1 MTEDEGG
8 EEDEGEEKG
17 EEEEATQGSEAGRLI
32 ACDKLLGDMMGTG
45 DYVRR

>member
-1 MTEDEGG
+1 M
-8 EEDEGEEKG
+8 
-17 EEEEATQGSEAGRLI
+17 EEAVHGSETCRLI